1 MHQPPPRVPPRYVHR
16 PPNVAAP
23 KHPPPIAQNEWAMRQ
38 ARLRAE
44 QIRRTLEDYRSR
56 KVLTP
61 AWEESLQRDL
71 RDAMNDEKLARARV
85 RASHLRYILPLPIW
99 NQSSLER
106 SRSAP
111 AFLRVNE
118 PLRFAPVL
126 QADRVW
132 NAELGVWEVDV

>member
-1 MHQPPPRVPPRYVHR
+1 MHQPPPRVPPRYAHYH
-16 PPNVAAP
+16 PNMPAA
-23 KHPPPIAQNEWAMRQ
+23 KHPPPMAQNEWAREQ
-38 ARLRAE
+38 ARLRAA
-44 QIRRTLEDYRSR
+44 QITRTLEDYRSR
-56 KVLTP
+56 QVLTP

-111 AFLRVNE
+111 AFLSINE
-118 PLRFAPVL
+118 PLRPVL
-126 QADRVW
+126 QADRTW
-132 NAELGVWEVDV
+132 NAQRRAWEVDV

>member
-1 MHQPPPRVPPRYVHR
+1 MHHDQPPPRVPPRYAHHH
-16 PPNVAAP
+16 PNVPPA
-23 KHPPPIAQNEWAMRQ
+23 KHPPPIAQNEWAREQ

-44 QIRRTLEDYRSR
+44 EIRRTLEDCRSR
-56 KVLTP
+56 QVLTP

-111 AFLRVNE
+111 AFLSINE
-118 PLRFAPVL
+118 PLPPVL

-132 NAELGVWEVDV
+132 NAQLRIWEVDV

>member
-1 MHQPPPRVPPRYVHR
+1 M
-16 PPNVAAP
+16 
-23 KHPPPIAQNEWAMRQ
+23 AQNEWAMRQ

-85 RASHLRYILPLPIW
+85 RASHLRYIHPLPIW
-99 NQSSLER
+99 NLSSLER

-111 AFLRVNE
+111 AFLSINE
-118 PLRFAPVL
+118 PLPPVL

-132 NAELGVWEVDV
+132 NAQLRVWEVDV